1 MLRRNLML
9 ALALALAGCSVST
22 SDDAVR
28 VRLATT
34 TSTYNSGLLQDLL
47 PPFEESTGI
56 RVQVLAV
63 GTGQALALGERGE
76 VDLVLVH
83 ARRREDD
90 FIQQGHGIERRD
102 MMWNDFV
109 ILGPTGDPAG
119 LRGGHD
125 APAALKRLK
134 DAGARFVSRGD
145 DSGTHIR
152 ELALW
157 ERAGGVPA
165 REAFYLEAGQ
175 GMGNC
180 LTLADEKEA
189 YILSDRGT
197 YLAFSSHLDLEVMVD
212 GDPLLHNPYGVMLIN
227 PQRYPHVQAVAA
239 RKLLDYFT
247 SAAAQRR
254 IEAFRVAGETLFH
267 PAAQMSP

>member
-9 ALALALAGCSVST
+9 ALALALAGCSTFSP
-22 SDDAVR
+22 DNPPR

-34 TSTYNSGLLQDLL
+34 TSTYNSGLLQELL

-83 ARRREDD
+83 ARRREDE
-90 FIQQGHGIERRD
+90 FIKQGHGMERRD

-109 ILGPTGDPAG
+109 ILGPPQDPAG
-119 LRGGHD
+119 LRGGKD
-125 APAALKRLK
+125 APAALASLK
-134 DAGARFVSRGD
+134 DKRARFVSRAD

-157 ERAGGVPA
+157 EEAGGVPVG
-165 REAFYLEAGQ
+165 ETFYLEAGQ

-189 YILSDRGT
+189 YILADRGT
-197 YLAFSSHLDLEVMVD
+197 YVAFSSHLDLEVMVE
-212 GDPLLHNPYGVMLIN
+212 GDPALRNPYGVMLIN
-227 PQRYPHVQAVAA
+227 PRRHPHVQFAAA

-247 SAAAQRR
+247 SAAVQRR
-254 IEAFRVAGETLFH
+254 IEEFRVAGEALFH